1 MKELES
7 LHFDPAAVPTPC
19 YIVDEA
25 RLRRNLE
32 LLQMVQQRSG
42 AKILLAQKAFPCTGR
57 IP

>member
-7 LHFDPAAVPTPC
+7 LHFDPTAVPTPC

-32 LLQMVQQRSG
+32 LLQRVQQRSG
-42 AKILLAQKAFPCTGR
+42 AMQPFSLVLFLIKN
-57 IP
+57 